1 MACDSAEG
9 GQHGFTAGWWLAAA
23 AVILTTV
30 VAARF
35 NAGLA
40 DFVNADP
47 QGAGQVREVERF
59 ATGLVYTSGQSVG
72 QVIAMVFGAFVPVG
86 WHFRMALMKREEHS
100 GKIRGAL
107 WGGVGLGLGNVAT
120 VLLIGVLAGEWLVRS
135 AVHHDYFDP
144 KLLGDVGVVM
154 MVLLGFVGFVGW
166 SLVGAVL
173 KPMAGEGRR
182 GTAILILSML
192 VALALNGFVNIQL
205 TLMIL
210 T

>member
-1 MACDSAEG
+1 MACDSAKG
-9 GQHGFTAGWWLAAA
+9 GHHGFTAGWWFAAA
-23 AVILTTV
+23 AVALITV
-30 VAARF
+30 IAARF

-40 DFVNADP
+40 DFVNTDP

-72 QVIAMVFGAFVPVG
+72 QAIAMVFGVFVPVG
-86 WHFRMALMKREEHS
+86 RHSQTALMEREEYS
-100 GKIRGAL
+100 GKIRSAL
-107 WGGVGLGLGNVAT
+107 WGGAGLALANLAT
-120 VLLIGVLAGEWLVRS
+120 ALLIGVLAGEWLVRS

-144 KLLGDVGVVM
+144 ELLGDVGVIM
-154 MVLLGFVGFVGW
+154 MVLLGFVGFLVW

-173 KPMAGEGRR
+173 KPMVGEGRR
-182 GTAILILSML
+182 GKAILILSTL

-205 TLMIL
+205 TLMVL